1 APGLHL
7 PAGFLGAAA
16 RADAPAALVEAVNRS
31 RQSEAVA
38 MAEQQA
44 GLVKALR
51 NNQTIEFKFA
61 ELSKLNTALLSYSV
75 DAANAALAEM
85 VAVAGRRISE
95 ARESLILNAVMMVL
109 ALAVA
114 LVGLAVVQRRISAAI
129 RSLDA
134 AMRRLADRDY
144 TIELA
149 GRFDVVCYWDGFG
162 IGSDADHRRLLRRIA

>member
-1 APGLHL
+1 
-7 PAGFLGAAA
+7 
-16 RADAPAALVEAVNRS
+16 
-31 RQSEAVA
+31 
-38 MAEQQA
+38 
-44 GLVKALR
+44 
-51 NNQTIEFKFA
+51 
-61 ELSKLNTALLSYSV
+61 
-75 DAANAALAEM
+75 M

-149 GRFDVVCYWDGFG
+149 GLDRRDE
-162 IGSDADHRRLLRRIA
+162 IGAVSYTHLRAHET